1 MKTCLKTNKNGE
13 TNVSGDA
20 FFQRLS
26 TIYISSI
33 VSFFILFVIDGYE
46 TITFYKALCFFVLSG
61 CYVLISILGRLE
73 LVLIGARRIVPL
85 HTLWLNSH
93 ISQKMIFIYWMLT
106 AISTLLSV
114 DIKTSLIGTLR
125 FDGFLTIT
133 LYCWMFLFISSQY
146 RPQKWLIWLFGA
158 AISISCIISIVQFFG
173 ANPLDLF
180 PKGMNYFDAYKLY
193 SGEFLGTIGNVDIYS
208 AVLCVAIPVF
218 WLSILRLKE
227 KTRFL
232 LAIPLILCIIV
243 LIRAFVAGGIVGI
256 SVGILFTVPFLAKDK
271 KRRNALL
278 RIVVAIFIIL
288 IIVVF
293 YFGGYLGGFVEEAS
307 ELLHGNW
314 DDSFGS
320 SRLYIW
326 RKAVELI
333 PQNPLFGGGPD
344 TFGIRTDAKFERFDE
359 TTGMLI
365 QSNVDVAHNEYL
377 NILVN
382 QGSFALIFYLG
393 ALFFAVKAFT
403 QKASESPTTAICGS
417 ALICYSIQAFFGI
430 SSPIAAPLFWICF
443 AIVVND
449 NNIQNNKLDKLEGR
463 KCLNEK

>member
-1 MKTCLKTNKNGE
+1 M
-13 TNVSGDA
+13 
-20 FFQRLS
+20 
-26 TIYISSI
+26 
-33 VSFFILFVIDGYE
+33 
-46 TITFYKALCFFVLSG
+46 
-61 CYVLISILGRLE
+61 
-73 LVLIGARRIVPL
+73 
-85 HTLWLNSH
+85 
-93 ISQKMIFIYWMLT
+93 
-106 AISTLLSV
+106 
-114 DIKTSLIGTLR
+114 
-125 FDGFLTIT
+125 
-133 LYCWMFLFISSQY
+133 
-146 RPQKWLIWLFGA
+146 
-158 AISISCIISIVQFFG
+158 
-173 ANPLDLF
+173 
-180 PKGMNYFDAYKLY
+180 
-193 SGEFLGTIGNVDIYS
+193 
-208 AVLCVAIPVF
+208 
-218 WLSILRLKE
+218 
-227 KTRFL
+227 
-232 LAIPLILCIIV
+232 
-243 LIRAFVAGGIVGI
+243 
-256 SVGILFTVPFLAKDK
+256 FTVPFLAKDK